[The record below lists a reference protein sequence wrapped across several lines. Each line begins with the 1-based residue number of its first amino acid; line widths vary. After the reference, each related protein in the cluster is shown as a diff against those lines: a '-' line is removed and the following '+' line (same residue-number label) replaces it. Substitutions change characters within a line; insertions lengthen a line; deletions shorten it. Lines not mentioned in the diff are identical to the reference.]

1 MNQEK
6 YFAIKCNFKRCYK
19 EMYTREKPY
28 QHSRVQFWTSK
39 TCFSRCDREKLVKTG
54 KNHFWTGKTV
64 QNVLDSGKS
73 VINWSFIKV
82 LLMFGGG
89 MKIRGNKVKGFILQ

>member
-1 MNQEK
+1 MHWVLLPPG
-6 YFAIKCNFKRCYK
+6 FSFGRP
-19 EMYTREKPY
+19 KPVFPGV
-28 QHSRVQFWTSK
+28 SGK
-39 TCFSRCDREKLVKTG
+39 KREKLVKTG
-54 KNHFWTGKTV
+54 KKHFWTGKTV

-89 MKIRGNKVKGFILQ
+89 DENKR